1 MNWLARIIFFK
12 FLGWKF
18 EGEAPVHLKKAV
30 FIVVPHTSWHD
41 FYLGLLVRRIMKMN
55 IAFVAKKELFKF
67 PFGWYF
73 KWMGG
78 TSLDRTPGQNKVE
91 AIAQIFG
98 EKESFL
104 LAIAPEGT
112 RTKVLKWKTGFY
124 YISKLAKVPIV
135 MVAFDYGTRTV
146 KVSNPFSP
154 TDNEELD
161 FLNMQVFFKGAV
173 GKVPHY
179 S

>member
-12 FLGWKF
+12 LLGWNMS
-18 EGEAPVHLKKAV
+18 GVAPIHLKKAV

-41 FYLGLLVRRIMKMN
+41 FYLGLLVRRIMRMN
-55 IAFVAKKELFKF
+55 IKFVAKMELFKA

-78 TSLDRTPGQNKVE
+78 TPLDRTPGQKKVE
-91 AIAQIFG
+91 AIARIF
-98 EKESFL
+98 KERKEFL

-112 RTKVLKWKTGFY
+112 RKKVLKWKTGFY
-124 YISKLAKVPIV
+124 FISKEAGVPII
-135 MVAFDYGTRTV
+135 MVAFDYGTKTV
-146 KVSNPFSP
+146 KISAPFSP
-154 TDNEELD
+154 TWDEEQD
-161 FLNMQVFFKGAV
+161 FYFMQQFYAGVK
-173 GKVPHY
+173 GKVINY

>member
-12 FLGWKF
+12 ILGWKL
-18 EGEAPVHLKKAV
+18 EGKAPRGLKKAI

-41 FYLGLLVRRIMKMN
+41 FYLGLLIRRIMQMDIKY
-55 IAFVAKKELFKF
+55 VAKKELFRA

-78 TSLDRTPGQNKVE
+78 TPLDRTPGQNKVE
-91 AIAQIFG
+91 TIAKIFR
-98 EKESFL
+98 EKDEFL

-112 RTKVLKWKTGFY
+112 RKKVLKWKTGFY
-124 YISKLAKVPIV
+124 YIAKNAEVPIV
-135 MVAFDYGTRTV
+135 MVAFDYGNKAV
-146 KVSNPFSP
+146 KFSDPFFP
-154 TDNEELD
+154 TWNEEQD
-161 FLNMQVFFKGAV
+161 FTKMRSFFEGVKG
-173 GKVPHY
+173 KIFDL